1 MSQGWVRRD
10 VLRLAAALAA
20 TRSLPDTLASPADA
34 DRAVAGVFGLRAVA
48 EGPVTVTI
56 PPISENGYTVP
67 LKVEVDSPMTPD
79 DHVQRIGIFAEENPI
94 AHIATFELGPQ
105 AGRAVVETRIRMG
118 GSQRIRAVAELSDGR
133 LITGHDFSIVTLA
146 ACVV

>member
-1 MSQGWVRRD
+1 MALNWTRRS
-10 VLRLAAALAA
+10 LFKLAAVGAGANLVRSAA
-20 TRSLPDTLASPADA
+20 ASPADA
-34 DRAVAGVFGLRAVA
+34 DRAVAEVFGLRAVT

-67 LKVEVDSPMTPD
+67 IRVEVDSPMTPE
-79 DHVQRIGIFAEENPI
+79 DHVRRIGIFAEENPI
-94 AHIATFELGPQ
+94 AHIATFELGPD

-118 GSQRIRAVAELSDGR
+118 GSQRIRAVAELSDGT
-133 LITGHDFSIVTLA
+133 LISGYDFSIVTLA